1 MVSKFFIDGFNETCK
16 NMSTRSMNVRDDTM
30 SKIGFLT
37 TAIGDLPHLSYIFRK
52 PEPLGTEFN
61 TFEFSVTGDFL
72 FVEAQ
77 RGK

>member
-1 MVSKFFIDGFNETCK
+1 MSKFFIDGFNETCK

-52 PEPLGTEFN
+52 LEPLETEFN
-61 TFEFSVTGDFL
+61 TVACSVTGVLL
-72 FVEAQ
+72 FIGVH
-77 RGK
+77 RVK